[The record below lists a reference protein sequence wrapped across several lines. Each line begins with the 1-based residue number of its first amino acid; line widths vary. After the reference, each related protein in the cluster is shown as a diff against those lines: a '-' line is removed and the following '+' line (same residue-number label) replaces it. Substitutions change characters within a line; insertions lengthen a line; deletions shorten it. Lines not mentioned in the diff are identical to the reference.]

1 MTDPQNIETIDDL
14 ATQAKMRIE
23 SVTGLRDEI
32 SDTIDLNYKATEE
45 IEEQISQLAA
55 PVSKLE

>member
-14 ATQAKMRIE
+14 ATQAKMTIE
-23 SVTGLRDEI
+23 PVTGLRDEI
-32 SDTIDLNYKATEE
+32 SDTIDLDYKATEE

>member
-32 SDTIDLNYKATEE
+32 SDSIDLNYEASEETEK
-45 IEEQISQLAA
+45 QISQLAA

>member
-1 MTDPQNIETIDDL
+1 MTDPQNIETIDDP

-32 SDTIDLNYKATEE
+32 SDSIDLNYEASEETEK
-45 IEEQISQLAA
+45 QISQLAA

>member
-23 SVTGLRDEI
+23 PVTGLRDEI

-45 IEEQISQLAA
+45 IEKQISQLAA

>member
-32 SDTIDLNYKATEE
+32 SDTIDLNYESTEE